1 MRALPFSSP
10 CFPPCSAGPH
20 EGCHVSA
27 VGLRVGLELLTGADA
42 QRALG
47 PRDRQG
53 VQQHP
58 PQPAAAGGGHAGQ
71 LQAPRLLGVHRDR
84 GRGGESVSVAVSR
97 GPSEGREVAMCPRT
111 QDSSQGLKPEERSIF
126 FVVVKC
132 LKHS

>member
-1 MRALPFSSP
+1 MHTLPFSSP

-27 VGLRVGLELLTGADA
+27 VGFRVGLELLTGADA

-53 VQQHP
+53 MQQHP

-84 GRGGESVSVAVSR
+84 GWRGESVSVAMSR
-97 GPSEGREVAMCPRT
+97 GLSKGREIAMCTRT
-111 QDSSQGLKPEERSIF
+111 QDSSQYLKP
-126 FVVVKC
+126 K
-132 LKHS
+132 